1 MEETVIKFDDIKI
14 SKQIFHQH
22 KRPVSLKNVDNDKIL
37 VSNNVPFGKKGFKY
51 FIGYKNAKKIKHLCV
66 FVLKVTAYRRDF
78 DETKYVCFLIKGD
91 KLLGKCYEI

>member
-22 KRPVSLKNVDNDKIL
+22 KRPFSLKNVDNDKIL
-37 VSNNVPFGKKGFKY
+37 VSNNVPFGKRGFKY

-78 DETKYVCFLIKGD
+78 DETKYVCFLIKDD
-91 KLLGKCYEI
+91 KLLGKCNEI

>member
-78 DETKYVCFLIKGD
+78 DETKYACVLIKGD
-91 KLLGKCYEI
+91 KLLGKCNEI